1 MTVATSGIDLGNF
14 KTSIAFQ
21 HKGLESRAFFVSV
34 FATNQDR
41 ENASLLKTRVDGRK
55 RLAELHAKLERTPSD
70 QGLQKSIASYTNALR
85 FPHWFVPSISAFTD
99 EFVEGQHLH
108 YGESVWHYLSRL
120 GAVKAHASIQRLKA
134 PQGGTDILGLSYRYF
149 DVEKDRIIPEEA
161 DIFGDDYRLTL
172 TVMRHLRERFAAIA
186 QLTDTDKQYA
196 VIGVPP
202 GAPPIVKAVLFMLGL
217 EAGYDA
223 VLVRAEPELVARS
236 LMLPAEKPCLVI
248 DIGAGTT
255 DICCFIPVS
264 GSTILDPKLQQTI
277 HKASFAVDRRLE
289 EMLRKEIEAKHPR
302 GAKFYWPPL
311 PQEHIS
317 YWKESCTNAKW
328 DTLRS
333 TKEHHET
340 FVYQYKV
347 DDVLHYYDVSQLLT
361 PAFVAK
367 AVDEVLTADIKSG
380 VRVVLDPQG
389 KQPDTEK
396 LLAINGGPAA
406 QRTVLAGGGSQVPQ
420 IQEII
425 KNALGPNHRVRS
437 VPDHLNA
444 VADGARFFARTV
456 WDDDWK
462 EIAAEQRTWVAKHR
476 IEKAQHIEEWYREWR
491 NKMQSSE
498 LREKLRYNMN
508 F

>member
-1 MTVATSGIDLGNF
+1 VATSGIDLGNF

-21 HKGLESRAFFVSV
+21 HRGLESRAFFVSV

-41 ENASLLKTRVDGRK
+41 ENANLLKTRVDGRK
-55 RLAELHAKLERTPSD
+55 RLAELHAKLERTPQDES
-70 QGLQKSIASYTNALR
+70 LLKTIASYSNALR
-85 FPHWFVPSISAFTD
+85 FPHWFMPCINAFTD
-99 EFVEGQHLH
+99 EHVENHSLH

-134 PQGGTDILGLSYRYF
+134 PGGGTDILGLPYRYF
-149 DVEKDRIIPEEA
+149 DAEKDRILPDGAELFA
-161 DIFGDDYRLTL
+161 DDYRLTL
-172 TVMRHLRERFAAIA
+172 TVLRHLRERFAHLA
-186 QLTDTDKQYA
+186 QLTDKDKQHA

-264 GSTILDPKLQQTI
+264 GSTILDPKLQFTI
-277 HKASFAVDRRLE
+277 NKASFAVDRKLE
-289 EMLRKEIEAKHPR
+289 EMIRSEIETKHAR
-302 GAKFYWPPL
+302 GSKFYWPPL

-317 YWKESCTNAKW
+317 YWKESCTNANW
-328 DTLRS
+328 DALKS
-333 TKEHHET
+333 TKDHHDT

-347 DDVLHYYDVSQLLT
+347 NDALHYFDVSTILN
-361 PAFVAK
+361 ASFVAR
-367 AVDEVLTADIKSG
+367 AVDEVLTADIKKG
-380 VRVVLDPQG
+380 VGIVLDPQG
-389 KQPDTEK
+389 KQSDTEK
-396 LLAINGGPAA
+396 LLAIHGGPAA

-425 KNALGPNHRVRS
+425 KNALGNNHRVRS
-437 VPDHLNA
+437 VQDHLNA

-462 EIAAEQRTWVAKHR
+462 DIAAEQKQWIAKHR
-476 IEKAQHIEEWYREWR
+476 IEKSEHLEEWYREWR

-508 F
+508 Y